1 MFVHLINVLVAI
13 VAIAVEATPVKRQF
27 DLQCVPQ
34 DPVILALQSLAVA
47 TPFCSSL
54 LAISTTTVTT
64 TTALDALTTQ
74 TITSTATRNTILTG
88 QVSTI
93 TSYVNLSP
101 ISVPGLTTVRTETLT
116 VCSLNPLKK
125 REDCTEEEGQATA
138 PVEQPGYG
146 TKTESHP
153 YQSAETEVDPGYN
166 YWKPQYD
173 TKASSQEP
181 EYKTSSK
188 EPEPESQ
195 YYHTQHYNPQN
206 YNTQGYNAYTQQ
218 ASPTATYPYQ
228 HPHPTYGS
236 SSNEISDTF
245 TNTHA
250 RPTYGYSSFE
260 NSDTFIST
268 HTTHNLPPYGSSSN
282 IISDTFT
289 ITQPSTTTPSTR
301 ITVTTTK
308 TIITNVPTALSQFD
322 PTDLLYGCSCLSLP
336 TPSVVITQ
344 TVADAPTATEVVTV
358 STSSAASLPDLVLTA
373 TTTVTVSACATPPA
387 CDNLGVQWA
396 EYRNFLERPG
406 NDANYSAFL
415 PEVYK
420 GHTPEIPGVY
430 GNIGPVDFTSSR
442 SRLVTIYNSNQ
453 AFPSAF
459 FALDHKAYFFAP
471 TAGRYVFS
479 VTNVDDAVF
488 LWLGP
493 KAYAGW
499 TRANADGFGV
509 YDEGAG
515 FARVFADLDAG
526 EYVPVRLMLAQSQGP
541 ASFNFFVAAPDGT
554 NVVSPDVVDSPYLV
568 QSSCDGVT
576 APAFVD
582 WPLET

>member
-236 SSNEISDTF
+236 S
-245 TNTHA
+245 
-250 RPTYGYSSFE
+250 
-260 NSDTFIST
+260 
-268 HTTHNLPPYGSSSN
+268 
-282 IISDTFT
+282 
-289 ITQPSTTTPSTR
+289 
-301 ITVTTTK
+301 
-308 TIITNVPTALSQFD
+308 
-322 PTDLLYGCSCLSLP
+322 CLSLP

-344 TVADAPTATEVVTV
+344 AVADAPTATEVVTV

>member
-1 MFVHLINVLVAI
+1 MFARLITVLVAT
-13 VAIAVEATPVKRQF
+13 VTIAVEATPVRRQF
-27 DLQCVPQ
+27 DLQCVSQ
-34 DPVILALQSLAVA
+34 DPVILALQSLPVA

-54 LAISTTTVTT
+54 LDILTATVTS

-74 TITSTATRNTILTG
+74 TITSTATQSTILTG
-88 QVSTI
+88 QISTI
-93 TSYVNLSP
+93 TSYVMSSP
-101 ISVPGLTTVRTETLT
+101 ISVSELTIARTETLT

-153 YQSAETEVDPGYN
+153 YQTAETEVDPEYN
-166 YWKPQYD
+166 YWNPHYD
-173 TKASSQEP
+173 TEGSSKDP

-195 YYHTQHYNPQN
+195 YYHAQQYNTQHYN
-206 YNTQGYNAYTQQ
+206 THTQQ
-218 ASPTATYPYQ
+218 ASPIATYPYP
-228 HPHPTYGS
+228 HPRPTYGY

-245 TNTHA
+245 TNTHT
-250 RPTYGYSSFE
+250 RPSYGFSSFE
-260 NSDTFIST
+260 NSDTFVST
-268 HTTHNLPPYGSSSN
+268 HTTHNPPPYGSSSN
-282 IISDTFT
+282 IVSDTFT
-289 ITQPSTTTPSTR
+289 ITPPDTTTPSTR
-301 ITVTTTK
+301 ITITTTK
-308 TIITNVPTALSQFD
+308 TIVTNVPTALSQFD

-336 TPSVVITQ
+336 TP
-344 TVADAPTATEVVTV
+344 TVTFTATATDAPTATEVVTV
-358 STSSAASLPDLVLTA
+358 STTSAASLPDLVLTA
-373 TTTVTVSACATPPA
+373 TTTVTVSACATPPTT
-387 CDNLGVQWA
+387 CNNLGVQWA

-420 GHTPEIPGVY
+420 GQTPEIPGVY
-430 GNIGPVDFTSSR
+430 GNIGPVDFTSTR
-442 SRLVTIYNSNQ
+442 SRLVTIYDSNQ

-471 TAGRYVFS
+471 VAGRYVFS

-493 KAYAGW
+493 QAYAGW

-515 FARVFADLDAG
+515 FARVVADLAAG

-541 ASFNFFVAAPDGT
+541 ASFNFYVAAPDGT
-554 NVVSPDVVDSPYLV
+554 NIVSPDVPDSPYLV
-568 QSSCDGVT
+568 QFSCDGVT

>member
-1 MFVHLINVLVAI
+1 M
-13 VAIAVEATPVKRQF
+13 
-27 DLQCVPQ
+27 
-34 DPVILALQSLAVA
+34 
-47 TPFCSSL
+47 
-54 LAISTTTVTT
+54 
-64 TTALDALTTQ
+64 
-74 TITSTATRNTILTG
+74 
-88 QVSTI
+88 
-93 TSYVNLSP
+93 LSP

-138 PVEQPGYG
+138 PVELPGYG

-153 YQSAETEVDPGYN
+153 HQTAGTEVDPGYN
-166 YWKPQYD
+166 YRKPQYD

-195 YYHTQHYNPQN
+195 YYYTQHYNPQN
-206 YNTQGYNAYTQQ
+206 YNTQGYNTYTQQ
-218 ASPTATYPYQ
+218 ASPTATYPY
-228 HPHPTYGS
+228 PHPP
-236 SSNEISDTF
+236 
-245 TNTHA
+245 
-250 RPTYGYSSFE
+250 PTYV
-260 NSDTFIST
+260 
-268 HTTHNLPPYGSSSN
+268 
-282 IISDTFT
+282 
-289 ITQPSTTTPSTR
+289 TQSSTTTPSTR
-301 ITVTTTK
+301 ITITTTK
-308 TIITNVPTALSQFD
+308 TIITNLPTALSQFD
-322 PTDLLYGCSCLSLP
+322 PADLLYGCSCLSLP

-358 STSSAASLPDLVLTA
+358 STTRAASLPDLVLTA
-373 TTTVTVSACATPPA
+373 TATVTVSACATPA
-387 CDNLGVQWA
+387 VCDNLGVQWA

-406 NDANYSAFL
+406 NDADYSAFL

-420 GHTPEIPGVY
+420 GQTPEIPGVY

-442 SRLVTIYNSNQ
+442 SRLVTLYDSNQ

-471 TAGRYVFS
+471 VAGRYVFS

-515 FARVFADLDAG
+515 FARAFADLAAG

-554 NVVSPDVVDSPYLV
+554 NIVSPDVVDSPYLV
-568 QSSCDGVT
+568 QFSCDGVT